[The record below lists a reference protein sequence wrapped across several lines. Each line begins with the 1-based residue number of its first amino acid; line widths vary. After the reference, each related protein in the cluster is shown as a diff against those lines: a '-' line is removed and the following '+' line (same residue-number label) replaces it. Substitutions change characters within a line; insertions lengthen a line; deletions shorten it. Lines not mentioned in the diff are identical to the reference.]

1 MDEAGARALAAG
13 ARRLFVKVAAGIVHV
28 DRALTEDE
36 VRSYLVH
43 GDGLLRVPVLVR
55 GELLVRGYT
64 EEFYRAALDAPVA
77 TGDKGE
83 MIG

>member
-1 MDEAGARALAAG
+1 VDLAGARALAAG
-13 ARRLFVKVAAGIVHV
+13 ARRLFVKVGAGIVRV

-36 VRSYLVH
+36 VRRYLVH
-43 GDGLLRVPVLVR
+43 GDGLLRVPVLIR

-64 EEFYRAALDAPVA
+64 EELYRKALDAA
-77 TGDKGE
+77 GKDE